1 MIQVEK
7 LSYGFPAKELYK
19 DISFTIEAGQHCALI
34 GSNGTGKSTLVDMI
48 MDPEKYLYDG
58 KISRAPECRIGY
70 ASQFS
75 IRDKNQDRTVFEF
88 LNQRFVE
95 VQEQIAKVCE
105 EMATAEDMDEVFGRY
120 QALLDL
126 NEAMDGDNS
135 ENKIHKQLY
144 VAGMTELAETQL
156 ADVSGGEYKVLQIMR
171 EMLLSPNLLILDEPD
186 VFLDF
191 SNLNSLCQL
200 INSYEG
206 TLLVVTHNRYLL
218 NHCFNKILHLE
229 NCDLQEFEGSYSQY
243 RCAQLREKLELKL
256 QSIAEQEE
264 IERTEEMVAIFR
276 KRASDMVNPEVGKMV
291 NAKQSQLDRLL
302 ARRIKAPFIEVREP
316 QIVLPEVVQEEVE
329 TDCMGCPLPVEER
342 ALITIKDYQ
351 VEFDSELLQNVNFQV
366 MEGEKVAIVGANGTG
381 KTTLIKDILKND
393 SPSVHIDE
401 NIKYACLSQLQ
412 GEAADSD
419 RTVYRTMQ
427 DAGFGSKTSIA
438 AYLEK
443 YCLPAD
449 VLDQK
454 VCQLSGGEQN
464 LLQIAMVAASGAE
477 LLILDEP
484 TSHLDIYAQ
493 MALERAIAD
502 YKGTVLM
509 VSHDF
514 YLVANCADYVLLVEE
529 GTVRRM
535 RARNFRKMVY
545 DKHFDQKYLETDRKK
560 QQLEED
566 IMLAFRNE
574 RYVTVDKLITQLE
587 GE

>member
-34 GSNGTGKSTLVDMI
+34 GSNGTGKSTLVDMV

-401 NIKYACLSQLQ
+401 TIKYACLSQLQ

-427 DAGFGSKTSIA
+427 DAGFGSRSSIA

-545 DKHFDQKYLETDRKK
+545 DKYFDQKYLETDRKK

>member
-34 GSNGTGKSTLVDMI
+34 GANGTGKSTLVDMV

-144 VAGMTELAETQL
+144 VAGMTELAETQM

-243 RCAQLREKLELKL
+243 RCAQLR
-256 QSIAEQEE
+256 
-264 IERTEEMVAIFR
+264 
-276 KRASDMVNPEVGKMV
+276 
-291 NAKQSQLDRLL
+291 
-302 ARRIKAPFIEVREP
+302 
-316 QIVLPEVVQEEVE
+316 
-329 TDCMGCPLPVEER
+329 
-342 ALITIKDYQ
+342 
-351 VEFDSELLQNVNFQV
+351 
-366 MEGEKVAIVGANGTG
+366 
-381 KTTLIKDILKND
+381 
-393 SPSVHIDE
+393 
-401 NIKYACLSQLQ
+401 
-412 GEAADSD
+412 
-419 RTVYRTMQ
+419 
-427 DAGFGSKTSIA
+427 
-438 AYLEK
+438 
-443 YCLPAD
+443 
-449 VLDQK
+449 
-454 VCQLSGGEQN
+454 
-464 LLQIAMVAASGAE
+464 
-477 LLILDEP
+477 
-484 TSHLDIYAQ
+484 
-493 MALERAIAD
+493 
-502 YKGTVLM
+502 
-509 VSHDF
+509 
-514 YLVANCADYVLLVEE
+514 
-529 GTVRRM
+529 
-535 RARNFRKMVY
+535 
-545 DKHFDQKYLETDRKK
+545 
-560 QQLEED
+560 
-566 IMLAFRNE
+566 
-574 RYVTVDKLITQLE
+574 
-587 GE
+587 